1 MYGRMVSV
9 LPKPTQKIIVRVSG
23 FGQMPFV
30 YSTDALSN
38 LRDTI
43 SRERLFP
50 YVRAAKGDL
59 ALAIGLYEHNTL
71 LSQGLYG
78 VLQPLEIAFRNSLH
92 RALGQGIGPD
102 WYARA
107 PLRPAALE
115 SVEDAK
121 NKILRRAETI
131 TPGRIVAELNFGF
144 WTFLISSEYEKT
156 LWVPHL
162 HKAFPHLHKPDRESV
177 FRRFK
182 SIKSL
187 RNTIAHHEPILAR
200 NLFKDYTDIIE
211 ALDWIC
217 PTTATW
223 VQAINRFTRHLGK

>member
-1 MYGRMVSV
+1 
-9 LPKPTQKIIVRVSG
+9 
-23 FGQMPFV
+23 MPFV

-43 SRERLFP
+43 SRARLSP
-50 YVRAAKGDL
+50 YVLASKGDL
-59 ALAIGLYEHNTL
+59 TLAINLYEYNSL

-92 RALGQGIGPD
+92 RTLGQGIGLD
-102 WYARA
+102 WYERA
-107 PLRPAALE
+107 PFRQAELD
-115 SVEDAK
+115 SIEDAK
-121 NKILRRAETI
+121 NKILHRSDAI
-131 TPGRIVAELNFGF
+131 TPSRIVAELNFGF
-144 WTFLISSEYEKT
+144 WTFLVSSEYEKK

-162 HKAFPHLHKPDRESV
+162 HKAFPHLHKPDREMV

-182 SIKSL
+182 LIKVL
-187 RNTIAHHEPILAR
+187 RNAIAHHEPILAR
-200 NLFKDYTDIIE
+200 DLFRDYTNIIE

-223 VQAINRFTRHLGK
+223 VQATNRFTRYFSK